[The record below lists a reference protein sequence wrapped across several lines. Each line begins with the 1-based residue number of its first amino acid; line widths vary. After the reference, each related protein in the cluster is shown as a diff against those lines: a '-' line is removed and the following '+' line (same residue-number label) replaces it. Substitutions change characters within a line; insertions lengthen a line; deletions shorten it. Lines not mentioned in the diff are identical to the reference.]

1 MPDKFVA
8 DANVVISSLVMKG
21 VPSSVFSS
29 NSISKKFEFIA
40 PEFLLE
46 EVKKHKSRV
55 LEITKLSKQEFE
67 EAYKFLLSEIT
78 FIPAEEFSEFLPKA
92 RQLAPHEKDVPYA
105 ALSLTFNCPIF

>member
-55 LEITKLSKQEFE
+55 LKITKLSEHEFE
-67 EAYKFLLSEIT
+67 DAYEFLLNEIT
-78 FIPAEEFSEFLPKA
+78 FIPAEEFSKFLGLCE
-92 RQLAPHEKDVPYA
+92 REGY
-105 ALSLTFNCPIF
+105 